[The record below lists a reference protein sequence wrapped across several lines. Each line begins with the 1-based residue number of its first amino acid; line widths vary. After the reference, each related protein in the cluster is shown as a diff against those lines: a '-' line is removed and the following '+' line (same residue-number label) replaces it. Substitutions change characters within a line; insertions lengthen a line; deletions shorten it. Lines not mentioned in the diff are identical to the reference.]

1 MQTQKLTGKIHNLQG
16 GFLENKIL
24 IILIIIAVINL
35 AAAVVCAYDKQK
47 AIWGGKRVSE
57 NMLMLLAIIGGATG
71 MYITMLRIKH
81 KTRHAKFMLGL
92 PVIII
97 IQIALIALAVYR
109 IM

>member
-1 MQTQKLTGKIHNLQG
+1 MESKVLL
-16 GFLENKIL
+16 IL
-24 IILIIIAVINL
+24 IVIALINL

-47 AIWGGKRVSE
+47 ATWGGRRVSE
-57 NMLMLLAIIGGATG
+57 NMLMLLALIGGAAG

-97 IQIALIALAVYR
+97 VHLALIAFVVYR

>member
-1 MQTQKLTGKIHNLQG
+1 MYNLQG
-16 GFLENKIL
+16 GFLESKIL
-24 IILIIIAVINL
+24 IILVVIAVINL
-35 AAAVVCAYDKQK
+35 AASVVCAYDKQK
-47 AIWGGKRVSE
+47 ATWGGRRVSE
-57 NMLMLLAIIGGATG
+57 NMLMLLALIGGAAG

-97 IQIALIALAVYR
+97 VQLALIAFAVYR